1 MEKLYYIDQY
11 LREFTAEII
20 DILQIDNKFH
30 VLLDK
35 TAFFPGGG
43 GQFCDLGKI
52 DSYNVIDVYEKEDK
66 IYHVLDKK
74 PIKMHNVKCEI
85 DWNRREDGMHQH
97 FAQHVLSGCFYNLFK
112 SNTVSFHLGQESST
126 VDIQGILTE
135 EQIREAE
142 LYANSVISDDIKLE
156 VLTPSRKDLKKIWIR
171 RELPDT
177 SNEIRI
183 VKIGELD
190 SNACCGV
197 HPRSTLDLRMIKIKR
212 WEKNR
217 GNTRIEYYAG
227 KRAINYMLKRDLI
240 LDNICKSLKSGEDE
254 VINGISNINERNQ
267 DLVNENKKLEEII
280 SNNEVK
286 NMIEESFKINGVYV
300 IKKIYNAKSIKYVS
314 KVISK
319 ITENQNSIVLTGVIN
334 ENKVNLIYGSSK
346 CLDVDMNTLLKDSIK
361 LVDGNGGGN
370 RFLAQGGGKNNGN
383 LESTLDYAFNK
394 IKNLLSS

>member
-20 DILQIDNKFH
+20 EILEMDNKFH
-30 VLLDK
+30 ILLDK

-74 PIKMHNVKCEI
+74 PIKIHNVKCEI

-142 LYANSVISDDIKLE
+142 LYGNRVISEDIKLE
-156 VLTPSRKDLKKIWIR
+156 VLTPSKKDLNKIWIR

-177 SNEIRI
+177 SNEITI

-197 HPRSTLDLRMIKIKR
+197 HPRSTLDLRMIKVKR

-267 DLVNENKKLEEII
+267 ELVNENKKLEEII
-280 SNNEVK
+280 SNNEIK
-286 NMIEESFKINGVYV
+286 NMIEESFKVNGVYI
-300 IKKIYNAKSIKYVS
+300 IKKIYNDKSIKYVS
-314 KVISK
+314 KVVSK
-319 ITENQNSIVLTGVIN
+319 ITENENAIVLTGVIN

-346 CLDVDMNTLLKDSIK
+346 SLNVDMNSLLKDSIK
-361 LVDGNGGGN
+361 LVDGNGGGSKS
-370 RFLAQGGGKNNGN
+370 LAQGGGKNNGN

-394 IKNLLSS
+394 ITNLLSS

>member
-20 DILQIDNKFH
+20 EILEMDNKFH
-30 VLLDK
+30 ILLDK

-74 PIKMHNVKCEI
+74 PIKIHNVKCEI

-142 LYANSVISDDIKLE
+142 LYANRVISEDIKLE
-156 VLTPSRKDLKKIWIR
+156 VLTPSKKDLNKIWIR

-267 DLVNENKKLEEII
+267 ELVNENKKLEEII
-280 SNNEVK
+280 SNNEIK
-286 NMIEESFKINGVYV
+286 NMIEESFKVNGVYI
-300 IKKIYNAKSIKYVS
+300 IKKIYNDKSIKYVS
-314 KVISK
+314 KVVSK
-319 ITENQNSIVLTGVIN
+319 ITENENAIVLTGVIN

-346 CLDVDMNTLLKDSIK
+346 SLNVDMNSLLKDSIK
-361 LVDGNGGGN
+361 LVDGNGGGSKS
-370 RFLAQGGGKNNGN
+370 LAQGGGKNNGN

-394 IKNLLSS
+394 ITNLLSS

>member
-20 DILQIDNKFH
+20 EILEMDNKFH
-30 VLLDK
+30 ILLDK

-74 PIKMHNVKCEI
+74 PIKIHNVKCEI

-142 LYANSVISDDIKLE
+142 LYANRVISEDIKLE
-156 VLTPSRKDLKKIWIR
+156 VLTPSKKDLNKIWIR

-267 DLVNENKKLEEII
+267 ELVNENKKLEGIV
-280 SNNEVK
+280 SNNEIK
-286 NMIEESFKINGVYV
+286 NMIEESFKVNGVYI
-300 IKKIYNAKSIKYVS
+300 IKKIYNDKSIKYVS
-314 KVISK
+314 KVVSK
-319 ITENQNSIVLTGVIN
+319 ITENENAIVLTGVIN

-346 CLDVDMNTLLKDSIK
+346 SLNVDMNSLLKDSIK
-361 LVDGNGGGN
+361 LVDGNGGGSKS
-370 RFLAQGGGKNNGN
+370 LAQGGGKNNCN
-383 LESTLDYAFNK
+383 LVSTLDYAFNK
-394 IKNLLSS
+394 ITNLLSS